1 MTIHE
6 ALDYLV
12 NEKYEVTTCMI
23 DTGFGFVESW
33 TCRKEKKEVV
43 LYDCGDDKQLIN
55 FSTFSNNE
63 RLNLLSMS
71 DFVKKLNE

>member
-33 TCRKEKKEVV
+33 TCRKEKKK
-43 LYDCGDDKQLIN
+43 LYYMIVG
-55 FSTFSNNE
+55 TTSN
-63 RLNLLSMS
+63 
-71 DFVKKLNE
+71 